1 MTLIL
6 LCLQIY
12 DKAVKLYAE
21 LREAAENSFRISKD
35 SLVIEPVR
43 INNGAEE
50 NEDALRKLRGE
61 DDEEFQMLKHQ
72 SVLNGNAEA
81 M

>member
-1 MTLIL
+1 MLN
-6 LCLQIY
+6 Q
-12 DKAVKLYAE
+12 
-21 LREAAENSFRISKD
+21 EAAENSFRISKD
-35 SLVIEPVR
+35 SFVIEPVR

-50 NEDALRKLRGE
+50 NEVALRKLRGE

-72 SVLNGNAEA
+72 SVLDGNAEA

>member
-1 MTLIL
+1 M
-6 LCLQIY
+6 
-12 DKAVKLYAE
+12 
-21 LREAAENSFRISKD
+21 
-35 SLVIEPVR
+35 IEPVR

-50 NEDALRKLRGE
+50 NEVALRKLRGE

-72 SVLNGNAEA
+72 SVLDGNAEA